1 MKRSALTYCI
11 LSLFAIFGFSAC
23 DVHEFPD
30 MPERRPYE
38 LVLDFTN
45 AIDMGF
51 YQTIDYSR
59 ASTEASPSGTKTQTE
74 ITYDIRYTVNAYRID
89 GNDGNR
95 LSDTTIVVCNS
106 DLENMNH
113 TLRLNLRPGKYR
125 FLVWADYV
133 VHGTKT
139 DLYYNT
145 SNFEEIILADRQNH
159 TGSTDRRDA
168 FRGEKEAE
176 VYDNPELTS
185 NSTRSTAVNRVV
197 VEMERPLAK
206 FKFISHDI
214 VKFLSYV
221 LQQRAIRQKEAEM
234 KAQQGVSPESADPK
248 ADPKADIKNI
258 NTNDFRVVFRYQG
271 FMPCSFNMF
280 TNKPADS
287 WTGVAFDSTMQRL
300 SDTEVELGF
309 DYVFVNGGESTV
321 PVSVE
326 VYDTDGTLLSS
337 TLPIDVPVVRN
348 KLTVVRG
355 NFLSSKASGGVSI
368 RTEFDG
374 EYNLE
379 IR

>member
-1 MKRSALTYCI
+1 M
-11 LSLFAIFGFSAC
+11 SLFAILGFSAC

-95 LSDTTIVVCNS
+95 LSDTTVVVCNS
-106 DLENMNH
+106 DLENLNH

-221 LQQRAIRQKEAEM
+221 LQQRAIRQKEAEI

>member
-11 LSLFAIFGFSAC
+11 LSLFAILGFSAC

-59 ASTEASPSGTKTQTE
+59 AFTEASPSGTKTHTE

-159 TGSTDRRDA
+159 TGSTDHRDA

-221 LQQRAIRQKEAEM
+221 LQQRAISQKEAEM

-337 TLPIDVPVVRN
+337 TLPIDVPVVR
-348 KLTVVRG
+348 G

>member
-1 MKRSALTYCI
+1 MVNNIPSSEQVSAFGDFKHYFGELNENEKRAY
-11 LSLFAIFGFSAC
+11 
-23 DVHEFPD
+23 
-30 MPERRPYE
+30 
-38 LVLDFTN
+38 N
-45 AIDMGF
+45 AIL
-51 YQTIDYSR
+51 R
-59 ASTEASPSGTKTQTE
+59 
-74 ITYDIRYTVNAYRID
+74 DIE
-89 GNDGNR
+89 
-95 LSDTTIVVCNS
+95 SF
-106 DLENMNH
+106 
-113 TLRLNLRPGKYR
+113 P
-125 FLVWADYV
+125 
-133 VHGTKT
+133 
-139 DLYYNT
+139 
-145 SNFEEIILADRQNH
+145 EEIEIPELNNEELEKVWLA
-159 TGSTDRRDA
+159 
-168 FRGEKEAE
+168 
-176 VYDNPELTS
+176 VMYDNPELTS

-368 RTEFDG
+368 RTELDG

>member
-1 MKRSALTYCI
+1 M
-11 LSLFAIFGFSAC
+11 
-23 DVHEFPD
+23 
-30 MPERRPYE
+30 
-38 LVLDFTN
+38 
-45 AIDMGF
+45 
-51 YQTIDYSR
+51 
-59 ASTEASPSGTKTQTE
+59 
-74 ITYDIRYTVNAYRID
+74 
-89 GNDGNR
+89 
-95 LSDTTIVVCNS
+95 
-106 DLENMNH
+106 
-113 TLRLNLRPGKYR
+113 
-125 FLVWADYV
+125 WADYV

-185 NSTRSTAVNRVV
+185 STTRSTAVNRVV

-326 VYDTDGTLLSS
+326 VYGTDGTLLSS

>member
-11 LSLFAIFGFSAC
+11 LSLFAILGFSAC

-45 AIDMGF
+45 AIEMGF

-89 GNDGNR
+89 GNEGNR

-176 VYDNPELTS
+176 VYDNPELTA
-185 NSTRSTAVNRVV
+185 NSTRSTAVNRIE

-206 FKFISHDI
+206 FKFIFHDI
-214 VKFLSYV
+214 VKFLSDV
-221 LQQRAIRQKEAEM
+221 LRQRASGARQFPLVEGFGRRKHPNGIRRRIQ
-234 KAQQGVSPESADPK
+234 S
-248 ADPKADIKNI
+248 
-258 NTNDFRVVFRYQG
+258 
-271 FMPCSFNMF
+271 
-280 TNKPADS
+280 
-287 WTGVAFDSTMQRL
+287 
-300 SDTEVELGF
+300 
-309 DYVFVNGGESTV
+309 
-321 PVSVE
+321 
-326 VYDTDGTLLSS
+326 
-337 TLPIDVPVVRN
+337 
-348 KLTVVRG
+348 
-355 NFLSSKASGGVSI
+355 
-368 RTEFDG
+368 
-374 EYNLE
+374 
-379 IR
+379 

>member
-1 MKRSALTYCI
+1 ML
-11 LSLFAIFGFSAC
+11 
-23 DVHEFPD
+23 
-30 MPERRPYE
+30 ERRPYE

-95 LSDTTIVVCNS
+95 LSDTTVVVCNS
-106 DLENMNH
+106 DLENLNH

-145 SNFEEIILADRQNH
+145 SNFDEIILADRQNH

-185 NSTRSTAVNRVV
+185 NSTRSTAVGKVQIHLPRHSQVSQLRAPATCHPPKRSGNEGTARSVARVC
-197 VEMERPLAK
+197 RPKGRPQSRHQEHQHKRLPRSVPLPRLHAVL
-206 FKFISHDI
+206 IQYVYQQASRLLDRRRVRQHD
-214 VKFLSYV
+214 
-221 LQQRAIRQKEAEM
+221 AA
-234 KAQQGVSPESADPK
+234 A
-248 ADPKADIKNI
+248 
-258 NTNDFRVVFRYQG
+258 
-271 FMPCSFNMF
+271 
-280 TNKPADS
+280 
-287 WTGVAFDSTMQRL
+287 
-300 SDTEVELGF
+300 
-309 DYVFVNGGESTV
+309 
-321 PVSVE
+321 
-326 VYDTDGTLLSS
+326 
-337 TLPIDVPVVRN
+337 
-348 KLTVVRG
+348 
-355 NFLSSKASGGVSI
+355 
-368 RTEFDG
+368 
-374 EYNLE
+374 
-379 IR
+379 

>member
-1 MKRSALTYCI
+1 M
-11 LSLFAIFGFSAC
+11 
-23 DVHEFPD
+23 
-30 MPERRPYE
+30 
-38 LVLDFTN
+38 LDFTN
-45 AIDMGF
+45 AIDIGF

-59 ASTEASPSGTKTQTE
+59 ASTEANPSGTKTQTE

-95 LSDTTIVVCNS
+95 LSDTTVVVCNS
-106 DLENMNH
+106 DLENL
-113 TLRLNLRPGKYR
+113 LRLLWRNPRLGKYR

-234 KAQQGVSPESADPK
+234 KAQQGRPQSRHQEHQHKRLPRSVPLSRLHAVLIQYVYQQASRLLDRR
-248 ADPKADIKNI
+248 
-258 NTNDFRVVFRYQG
+258 RVRQHD
-271 FMPCSFNMF
+271 
-280 TNKPADS
+280 A
-287 WTGVAFDSTMQRL
+287 A
-300 SDTEVELGF
+300 
-309 DYVFVNGGESTV
+309 
-321 PVSVE
+321 
-326 VYDTDGTLLSS
+326 
-337 TLPIDVPVVRN
+337 
-348 KLTVVRG
+348 
-355 NFLSSKASGGVSI
+355 A
-368 RTEFDG
+368 
-374 EYNLE
+374 
-379 IR
+379 

>member
-1 MKRSALTYCI
+1 M
-11 LSLFAIFGFSAC
+11 
-23 DVHEFPD
+23 
-30 MPERRPYE
+30 
-38 LVLDFTN
+38 
-45 AIDMGF
+45 
-51 YQTIDYSR
+51 
-59 ASTEASPSGTKTQTE
+59 
-74 ITYDIRYTVNAYRID
+74 
-89 GNDGNR
+89 
-95 LSDTTIVVCNS
+95 
-106 DLENMNH
+106 
-113 TLRLNLRPGKYR
+113 
-125 FLVWADYV
+125 
-133 VHGTKT
+133 
-139 DLYYNT
+139 
-145 SNFEEIILADRQNH
+145 
-159 TGSTDRRDA
+159 
-168 FRGEKEAE
+168 
-176 VYDNPELTS
+176 YDNPELTS

-300 SDTEVELGF
+300 SDTEAELGF

-368 RTEFDG
+368 NTEFDG
-374 EYNLE
+374 EFNLE